1 MYHLVLNIA
10 VLGGGR
16 YDGLIEECGGKST
29 HAVGFATGLE
39 RVLLRS

>member
-1 MYHLVLNIA
+1 MTVSYTHLQSA

-29 HAVGFATGLE
+29 PC
-39 RVLLRS
+39 LLYTSVVIDS